1 LSQSLKSIN
10 HLLRKLEVILM
21 KSKLLRR
28 LSVLILSVTVC
39 PLPLPNT
46 SAADDTY
53 GTAYTTAVVAR
64 EVQMNTIVRWESG
77 GSLLSGSSSPSAAHS
92 SLNVLL
98 YDHRLSHFH
107 PRAESLDI
115 TLLYQLTEMFS
126 LYGGGWFLSAA
137 ESGSLKPRAAK
148 FGLDFASPWLFL
160 DRTIQP
166 VGATE
171 FRSHKGYD
179 WSADFS
185 VRAGLRWNDTRA
197 PDRSLSLMLEGFVGN
212 SQSTVPGSRQK
223 INYLGLG
230 FHYAW

>member
-1 LSQSLKSIN
+1 
-10 HLLRKLEVILM
+10 M
-21 KSKLLRR
+21 KNKLLRR
-28 LSVLILSVTVC
+28 LSVLILSITVC
-39 PLPLPNT
+39 PLPLPNA
-46 SAADDTY
+46 SATDDAY
-53 GTAYTTAVVAR
+53 GTSYTTAGFAR
-64 EVQMNTIVRWESG
+64 EGQVNTIVRWENR
-77 GSLLSGSSSPSAAHS
+77 GSLLPGSRSPPAAHS
-92 SLNVLL
+92 SLNALL
-98 YDHRLSHFH
+98 YDHRLSRFH

-126 LYGGGWFLSAA
+126 LYGGGWFLSAT

-185 VRAGLRWNDTRA
+185 VRAGLQWNDTHS
-197 PDRSLSLMLEGFVGN
+197 PGRSLSLMLEGFVGD
-212 SQSTVPGSRQK
+212 SRSTVPGSWQK
-223 INYLGLG
+223 IDYLGLG